1 MSQETLDFVLENKV
15 IAIVRGI
22 SSEKMIDLVH
32 AMVKGGVRCVEVT
45 FDQSSEQARQDTLE
59 SIRAIAT
66 EFAGEVS
73 VGAGTVMDV
82 EQVRAAAEAGAQYII
97 SPNADESVI
106 RETKALGLVSIP
118 GAMTPTE
125 IANAYAWGADIVKV
139 FPAGVLGPAYIKAVR
154 APLNHI
160 PMVAVGG
167 VSPDNIADFIA
178 VGCVGAGCGGNLV
191 SKKLVDE
198 GRFSEITRTA
208 LAYKAALAK

>member
-1 MSQETLDFVLENKV
+1 MGAVALLPEVDPCKEVL
-15 IAIVRGI
+15 RGLLHL
-22 SSEKMIDLVH
+22 ERVVH
-32 AMVKGGVRCVEVT
+32 AVGRE
-45 FDQSSEQARQDTLE
+45 
-59 SIRAIAT
+59 
-66 EFAGEVS
+66 
-73 VGAGTVMDV
+73 VGADGEERERELWVVARDDDRLDRAV
-82 EQVRAAAEAGAQYII
+82 REAEQVRLAKEAGAQYII
-97 SPNADESVI
+97 SPNVSEAVI

-139 FPAGVLGPAYIKAVR
+139 FPAGVLGAAYIKAVR

-191 SKKLVDE
+191 SKKIVEE
-198 GRFSEITRTA
+198 GKFSEITRTA